1 MEHGS
6 PTGRALG
13 QNQRLVQQLAFAAGL
28 VACVAFVGVSWGT
41 SGAQERASQRAAW
54 MEQLADPEADAGAL
68 RAEIHRADSAS
79 ESLKTAAT
87 SSAVDLRL
95 ALRSERRALQAQA
108 DSRRQLASLLAGLG
122 ALLAIGLAWLT
133 THGRHLFSRHQA
145 TLAAFGRLRQAR
157 DAAEAQ
163 AAERQNLL
171 RAMVASG
178 PFGIHAFTP
187 DGRPVLSSSTLAER
201 HGLELPDM
209 RRRGVRD
216 VREFPLAQA
225 AGIAWAF
232 DRAAAGET
240 VDLPS
245 VELRVARRAPA
256 QGEGTLAVA
265 PLVFPVRNQAGT
277 VTHVGLLMRDAT
289 EQRALAQR
297 LHRAE
302 RLAAIGTLAAGV
314 AHELNNPLTSLA
326 MSHELLGELLED
338 GAEALEDQRE
348 VLQNMARSLAHIQSV
363 TGDLAEIARPDGTRA
378 SWCELAVV
386 VDAAV
391 QAVVPPDLEAVAVS
405 VQLGELP
412 PVQGSAARVEQVIQQ
427 VVENAVLAT
436 RDRGGRIEIRG
447 RAVGDDTVVVEIE
460 DDGIGMSEAD
470 RARVFEPFFTTRP
483 GSEGTGLGLYLVQ
496 VFLEELGGEA
506 TVRSQLDQGTTV
518 TLRLK
523 AAPEYTLPPS
533 LDGLGS
539 PSQGVRILIV
549 SREALDTQLR
559 ELVPETA
566 GCRRV
571 ADPALVDEALRRDG
585 AVDVLVW
592 DAATVG
598 VPDRDALSPALQ
610 ERLVQLDGPEPDLK
624 RPLDRPAVLAAVEVV
639 LFGGLDL
646 H

>member
-28 VACVAFVGVSWGT
+28 VVCVAFVAVSWGT

-54 MEQLADPEADAGAL
+54 MEQLADPDADPGVL
-68 RAEIHRADSAS
+68 LAEIRSADSAS
-79 ESLKTAAT
+79 VSLKTAAT
-87 SSAVDLRL
+87 SSPVDLRL

-133 THGRHLFSRHQA
+133 TRGRHLFSRHQA

-216 VREFPLAQA
+216 VREFPLAEA

-240 VDLPS
+240 VDLPA

-265 PLVFPVRNQAGT
+265 PLVFPVRDQAGT

-289 EQRALAQR
+289 EQQALAQR

-363 TGDLAEIARPDGTRA
+363 TGDLAEIARPDSARA

-391 QAVVPPDLEAVAVS
+391 QAVVPSDLEAVAVS

-436 RDRGGRIEIRG
+436 RDRGGRIVIRG
-447 RAVGDDTVVVEIE
+447 RADGDDTVVVEIE
-460 DDGIGMSEAD
+460 DDGVGMSEAD

-506 TVRSQLDQGTTV
+506 TVRSQLDHGTTV

-571 ADPALVDEALRRDG
+571 ADPALVEEALRRDG

-610 ERLVQLDGPEPDLK
+610 AQLVQLDGPEPDLK
-624 RPLDRPAVLAAVEVV
+624 RPLDRRAVLAAVEVV
-639 LFGGLDL
+639 IFGGLDL
-646 H
+646 R

>member
-13 QNQRLVQQLAFAAGL
+13 QNQRLVQQLATAAGL
-28 VACVAFVGVSWGT
+28 VACLVLLAVVWGP
-41 SGAQERASQRAAW
+41 SRAQSLASERAAW
-54 MEQLADPEADAGAL
+54 MEQLADPESEPGAL
-68 RAEIHRADSAS
+68 RAEIRSAASAS
-79 ESLKTAAT
+79 PSLKAAAGGST
-87 SSAVDLRL
+87 VDLRL
-95 ALRSERRALQAQA
+95 ALREERRALQAQA
-108 DSRRQLASLLAGLG
+108 ESRLQLAILLAALG
-122 ALLAIGLAWLT
+122 ALLGVGLAWFAT
-133 THGRHLFSRHQA
+133 RGSRLFARHQS

-163 AAERQNLL
+163 VAERQNLL

-240 VDLPS
+240 VDLPA
-245 VELRVARRAPA
+245 VELRLARRAPE
-256 QGEGTLAVA
+256 QGEGTLWLA
-265 PLVFPVRNQAGT
+265 PLVFPVRNGAGT

-289 EQRALAQR
+289 EQQALAQR

-326 MSHELLGELLED
+326 MSHDLLGELLED
-338 GAEALEDQRE
+338 GAESLEDQRE
-348 VLQNMARSLAHIQSV
+348 VLQNMGRSLAHIQSV
-363 TGDLAEIARPDGTRA
+363 TGDLAEIARPDSARA

-391 QAVVPPDLEAVAVS
+391 QAVVPPDLEAVAVA
-405 VQLGELP
+405 VELGELP
-412 PVQGSAARVEQVIQQ
+412 PVQGSAARVEQVLQQ
-427 VVENAVLAT
+427 LIENAVLAT
-436 RDRGGRIEIRG
+436 REHGGRIEIRG
-447 RAVGDDTVVVEIE
+447 RRDGDSGVVVEVE
-460 DDGIGMSEAD
+460 DDGVGMSEAD
-470 RARVFEPFFTTRP
+470 QARVFEPFFTTRP

-506 TVRSQLDQGTTV
+506 SVRSQLGQGTTV
-518 TLRLK
+518 TLRLR

-539 PSQGVRILIV
+539 PSQGVRVLVV
-549 SREALDTQLR
+549 SREALDAELR

-598 VPDRDALSPALQ
+598 VPDRATLAPAL
-610 ERLVQLDGPEPDLK
+610 EAKLVQLDGPEADLT
-624 RPLDRPAVLAAVEVV
+624 RPLDRRAVLAAVEVV
-639 LFGGLDL
+639 LFGGMEL